1 MTSSYRICTCFPFHR
16 SKIHIACH
24 KSDSNACLLR
34 HLYATYSVSSCVA
47 YAIASII
54 ILQLVTLFNRFLSDA
69 LQTKNEILNS
79 TTIWWWNL
87 LPHSKGL
94 LFHIKMVR
102 LSFFLTA
109 VERRISMSKYIP
121 GNQKHLS
128 LEDRIYIENEL
139 NKGETFKNI
148 ARFLCK
154 DPTTISKEVRAHRLS
169 DWYHK
174 GTFYNAHNFCI
185 HRFHCR
191 KTNVCGKIILCDVK
205 CTSCPT
211 CNQTCKDFVK
221 EQCKRLD
228 KAPYVCNGCTKKIN
242 HCTIAQKYRYDARF
256 ADRKYREKL
265 SGSRAGINMTK
276 HELRKK
282 DGIVSPLIEQGQSP
296 YQIITNHPELDM
308 SVRSLYTYLDQGLFT
323 ARNIDLKRK
332 PGFKPRKCHKT
343 QITNR
348 TVFEKRL
355 FSDFSELQLSSFVEM
370 DTVHSSRESNKTLL
384 TFFFTKEKLFLAF
397 LLNRCTKGAVRLIFD
412 RLEKRM
418 GTYEFLSV
426 FEYILTD
433 RGSEFGDPVALETGL
448 DEIQRTSIYYCDPM
462 RSGQKGGLEQ
472 AHTMLR
478 MVLPKGTSFEFLTQW
493 DVNLIVN
500 HINSTPRESLNGSTP
515 YDAALE
521 TLGKETLN
529 AFQLKRIDPDLVNL
543 TPKLIRFNH

>member
-1 MTSSYRICTCFPFHR
+1 
-16 SKIHIACH
+16 
-24 KSDSNACLLR
+24 
-34 HLYATYSVSSCVA
+34 
-47 YAIASII
+47 
-54 ILQLVTLFNRFLSDA
+54 
-69 LQTKNEILNS
+69 
-79 TTIWWWNL
+79 
-87 LPHSKGL
+87 
-94 LFHIKMVR
+94 
-102 LSFFLTA
+102 
-109 VERRISMSKYIP
+109 MSKYIP

-472 AHTMLR
+472 AHTLLR